1 MKMTK
6 TAEYTF
12 SGRKIPLANL
22 AEILEDA
29 RYMCATEVDI
39 HQTSYEDRPY
49 GTSTTTTITIEQR
62 SPMTSGE
69 GY

>member
-12 SGRKIPLANL
+12 SGRKITVDNL

-29 RYMCATEVDI
+29 RSMCATEIDI
-39 HQTSYEDRPY
+39 HQTSYEEGPY

-62 SPMTSGE
+62 SPMTNGE